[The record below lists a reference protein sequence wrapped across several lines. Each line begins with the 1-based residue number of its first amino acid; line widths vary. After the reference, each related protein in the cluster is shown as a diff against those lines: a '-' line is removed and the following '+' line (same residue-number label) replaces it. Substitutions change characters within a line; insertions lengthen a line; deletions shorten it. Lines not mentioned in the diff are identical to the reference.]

1 MVHKYLQEKISRRGW
16 GEAELQD
23 TTKPL
28 QKSWPKILYN
38 PMQLEEDLLFEPH
51 GPKLKTHWMSLKDS
65 AISEIPN
72 FPSCND
78 EDFHEVRKNSC

>member
-1 MVHKYLQEKISRRGW
+1 MYLQWFTNTYKKNFQGGVW

-28 QKSWPKILYN
+28 QKSWHKILYN

-65 AISEIPN
+65 AFRRFQISQAAMMDISMN
-72 FPSCND
+72 
-78 EDFHEVRKNSC
+78 

>member
-1 MVHKYLQEKISRRGW
+1 MYLQWFTNTYKNNFQGGVW

-38 PMQLEEDLLFEPH
+38 PYATGGGF
-51 GPKLKTHWMSLKDS
+51 
-65 AISEIPN
+65 A
-72 FPSCND
+72 
-78 EDFHEVRKNSC
+78 V